1 MAIVRPFMAL
11 RPTEELASKI
21 AALPYDVMN
30 RKEAKEI
37 VHGNEYSFLHVDRA
51 EIDLDD
57 SIDMYDSSVYNKAKE
72 NLDKMVDLKWYVQD
86 NIPCLYIYRQIMKGR
101 EQTGLVLC
109 TSVDDYRN
117 NIIRKHE
124 LTREEKE
131 IDRINHVDACNAN
144 TGPIFMT
151 YRENKKIT
159 SIIDNWVKKKPIYNF
174 ISEDGNGHVV
184 WVIDNK
190 EEVDKLQDLFKDVE
204 YLYIADGHHRSASA
218 VKVAELRRKEKG
230 KYTGDEEFNF
240 FLSIIYPDSELEVL
254 DYNRTV
260 KDLNNLTKEEFLD
273 RVKEKF
279 IIKHSA
285 DRVKPNKKHTF
296 GMYLEKK
303 WYLLEAKG
311 GTYNINDPV
320 EQLDVSILQNN
331 LLNPILGIDDP
342 RKSKRIA
349 FIGGVRGLE
358 ELEKRANTDM
368 KVSFSMFPT
377 SIEDIMNIADSGRI
391 MPPKSTWFE
400 PKPRS
405 GLFIHKLMSIVPTK

>member
-159 SIIDNWVKKKPIYNF
+159 SIIDNWVKKKPIYDF

-405 GLFIHKLMSIVPTK
+405 GLFIHKLMSIK